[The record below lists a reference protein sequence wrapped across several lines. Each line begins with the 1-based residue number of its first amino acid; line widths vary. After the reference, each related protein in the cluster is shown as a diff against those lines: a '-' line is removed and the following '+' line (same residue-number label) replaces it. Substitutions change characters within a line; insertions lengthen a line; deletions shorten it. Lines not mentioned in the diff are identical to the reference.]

1 MLSVQRLV
9 WYLKSPTLVPL
20 HSTLPDRQADLQTHS
35 TSSLIWPGQATTLH
49 PIDFH
54 LQGYRSGVVSDPYI
68 NIKNIF
74 KKNSSSLKIC
84 LIFLWFAYIILNL
97 YLFSLAASFFFL
109 SSQRL
114 YHPTWYR
121 LTTDFRACCQ
131 YLQVRGH
138 FYAIGC
144 LSDLLLSVLS
154 ASNCCPDL
162 LLIDGNPLTTVAEP
176 TESVH

>member
-1 MLSVQRLV
+1 MLSIQRLV
-9 WYLKSPTLVPL
+9 WYLNSPPFIPPFHSARQTCRLVDTQHIL
-20 HSTLPDRQADLQTHS
+20 SDLA
-35 TSSLIWPGQATTLH
+35 WPGYHFTSHRL
-49 PIDFH
+49 H
-54 LQGYRSGVVSDPYI
+54 LQGSRSGVVSGPYI

-74 KKNSSSLKIC
+74 ENNSSSLKTC
-84 LIFLWFAYIILNL
+84 LIFLWFACIILNL

-121 LTTDFRACCQ
+121 LTADFRARCQ

-138 FYAIGC
+138 FYAISC

-162 LLIDGNPLTTVAEP
+162 LLTDGNPLTTVAER
-176 TESVH
+176 TESMH